1 MGRGTKT
8 GAPSISVNLS
18 MTNFMPRFQPRT
30 ASLGNAS
37 SPMPNHSAPGSS
49 RSSLTR
55 TGAPAYPSC
64 PMNARPRLLDA
75 PGLQLSWEEILGE
88 R

>member
-1 MGRGTKT
+1 
-8 GAPSISVNLS
+8 
-18 MTNFMPRFQPRT
+18 
-30 ASLGNAS
+30 
-37 SPMPNHSAPGSS
+37 MPNHSAPSS
-49 RSSLTR
+49 IRSSLSR

>member
-8 GAPSISVNLS
+8 GAPSISVSVS
-18 MTNFMPRFQPRT
+18 MSNFMPRFLPKT

-37 SPMPNHSAPGSS
+37 NSMPNHSAPSS
-49 RSSLTR
+49 IRSSLSR